1 MIHGKKGSPHS
12 GHGTPGRKTPGI
24 CPQLRQ
30 IEEVIPAIRGP
41 LEPFFHFIVHQ
52 VDADSKWSA
61 LCVAY
66 SGDSWG
72 TVNERVPTSAPR
84 EGFWQNTED

>member
-30 IEEVIPAIRGP
+30 IEEEISPIKGP
-41 LEPFFHFIVHQ
+41 LQTTSPFIIHQ
-52 VDADSKWSA
+52 VDADSKMVS
-61 LCVAY
+61 LMQCLSGRVSGHCV
-66 SGDSWG
+66 
-72 TVNERVPTSAPR
+72 
-84 EGFWQNTED
+84 